1 MATNEINAPAG
12 GENKM
17 GTMPVNRLLITM
29 ALPMMISMLVQA
41 LYNVVDSI
49 FVSRISE
56 DALTAVSMAFPMQN
70 LLIGLASGLAVGMN
84 ALVPRALGEKKQDT
98 ANQMAM
104 HGVFLSACGYL
115 IFLVI
120 GLTIARWFF
129 VVQGASDVIA
139 DYGYDYLSVVTC
151 MSFGIFV
158 EITFERM
165 LQSTGKTIYTMF
177 TQGLGAIFNIIFDPI
192 LIFGLFGA
200 PKLGIAGAAWATVL
214 GQILAGCL
222 ALIFNIKVNKELHL
236 DFRKF
241 RLDLKAIGQILYIGV
256 PSVLM
261 VAIGS
266 VMTFSVNRILVV
278 FSSTAV
284 AVFGV
289 YFKLQSFA
297 FMPVFGLNNGM
308 VPIIAYNYGALK
320 PDRMIKTLKLAIFY
334 ATCIM
339 VITFAIFQILP
350 EQLLLLFSAS
360 DEMLSIGVPSLRILS
375 ACFLIAGANI
385 VIGSFYQAA
394 GNGIYSMLV
403 SLFRQLV
410 FLVPLAYLFS
420 KTGNVNMVWL
430 VWPIAEVAA
439 VACNAFFMFRINRD
453 ILRPLK
459 AEAEKRENA
468 DTPNLITS

>member
-1 MATNEINAPAG
+1 MANEVNTPAEA
-12 GENKM
+12 ENKM

-41 LYNVVDSI
+41 LYNIVDSI

-56 DALTAVSMAFPMQN
+56 EALTAVSMAYPMQN

-84 ALVPRALGEKKQDT
+84 ALVSRALGENKKDT

-104 HGVFLSACGYL
+104 HGVALSACGYL
-115 IFLVI
+115 IFLVV

-139 DYGYDYLSVVTC
+139 DYGYEYLSVVTC
-151 MSFGIFV
+151 MSFGIFA

-177 TQGLGAIFNIIFDPI
+177 TQGIGAIFNIIFDPI

-222 ALIFNIKVNKELHL
+222 AFFLNWKKNEDIRL

-241 RLDLKAIGQILYIGV
+241 HPELRAFGQILYIGI

-308 VPIIAYNYGALK
+308 VPIIAYNYGAVK

-339 VITFAIFQILP
+339 VIAFVIFQTLP
-350 EQLLLLFSAS
+350 KQLLLLLSAS
-360 DEMLSIGVPSLRILS
+360 DEMLAIGIPSLRILS
-375 ACFLIAGANI
+375 VCFLVAGANV
-385 VIGSFYQAA
+385 VIGSFFQAV

-403 SLFRQLV
+403 SLFRQLI

-430 VWPIAEVAA
+430 AWPLAEVAA
-439 VACNAFFMFRINRD
+439 VACNTLFMFWINRD
-453 ILRPLK
+453 ILKPLEK
-459 AEAEKRENA
+459 EAAEGA
-468 DTPNLITS
+468 I

>member
-1 MATNEINAPAG
+1 MANDGNAQAEA
-12 GENKM
+12 ENKM
-17 GTMPVNRLLITM
+17 GTMPVNRLLVTM

-56 DALTAVSMAFPMQN
+56 EALTAVSMAFPMQN

-84 ALVPRALGEKKQDT
+84 ALVSRALGEKKQDT

-104 HGVFLSACGYL
+104 HGVFLSACG
-115 IFLVI
+115 FLVFLVL

-129 VVQGASDVIA
+129 VVQGATDVIA
-139 DYGYDYLSVVTC
+139 DYGHDYLSIVMC
-151 MSFGIFV
+151 LSFGIFV
-158 EITFERM
+158 EIIGERL

-177 TQGLGAIFNIIFDPI
+177 TQGIGAIFNIIFDPI

-200 PKLGIAGAAWATVL
+200 PKLGIAGAAYATVL
-214 GQILAGCL
+214 GQIFAGCL
-222 ALIFNIKVNKELHL
+222 ALVFNIKVNKELQL
-236 DFRKF
+236 NFRKF
-241 RLDLKAIGQILYIGV
+241 RPELKAIGQILYIGV

-297 FMPVFGLNNGM
+297 FMPIFGLNNGM
-308 VPIIAYNYGALK
+308 VPIIAYNYGAVR

-339 VITFAIFQILP
+339 VIAFVIFQVLP
-350 EQLLLLFSAS
+350 TQLLLLFSAS
-360 DEMLSIGVPSLRILS
+360 DEMLAIGIPSLRILS
-375 ACFLIAGANI
+375 VCFLVAGANV
-385 VIGSFYQAA
+385 VISSFFQAV
-394 GNGIYSMLV
+394 GNGVYSMLM

-430 VWPIAEVAA
+430 AWPIAEVAA
-439 VACNAFFMFRINRD
+439 VACNVIFMIRINRN
-453 ILRPLK
+453 ILKPLK
-459 AEAEKRENA
+459 QKASGAE
-468 DTPNLITS
+468 TQIL